1 MLCALFFSFNCKTNA
16 KEKNPMQKKEE
27 VGYQRL
33 DGLFSDEGKGKKKKK
48 KKRLGLSINFYL
60 LPPTSSSSSNG
71 VLWSQNWCNEVKKR
85 HIQHLKELVVT
96 CVTCL
101 VVVAS

>member
-16 KEKNPMQKKEE
+16 KERNPMQKKEE

-33 DGLFSDEGKGKKKKK
+33 DGLFSDEGKGKKKR

-71 VLWSQNWCNEVKKR
+71 VLWSQK
-85 HIQHLKELVVT
+85 LVQ
-96 CVTCL
+96 
-101 VVVAS
+101 